1 MTEADDT
8 EQLRR
13 SWVANASAW
22 SETVRG
28 GKIESRRV
36 GTDEAI
42 VAAVLEQNP
51 RRVLDLGCGEGWL
64 ARVLA
69 ERGIAVV
76 GIDASPA
83 LIEAANELG
92 GGVFRVAS
100 YEELTGFD
108 ETFDLVVANFS
119 LLQEDLQPVLT
130 SLSAIAPTLIV
141 QTVHPAFAGGDYV
154 DGWRTETFAAMEGE
168 WPEPMPW
175 YFRTVG
181 SWVRLLREAGY
192 DVAEV
197 REPLHPQ
204 QLRPLSILFVAT
216 VTARQ
221 M

>member
-1 MTEADDT
+1 MAERERDDA

-13 SWVANASAW
+13 SWIANASAW

-28 GKIESRRV
+28 RKIESRRV
-36 GTDEAI
+36 GTDAAI
-42 VAAVLEQNP
+42 VAVVVERNP

-64 ARVLA
+64 ARGLA
-69 ERGIAVV
+69 ERGIEVMGV
-76 GIDASPA
+76 DASPA
-83 LIEAANELG
+83 LTEAANELG

-100 YEELTGFD
+100 YEELAGLD
-108 ETFDLVVANFS
+108 EMFDLVVANFS
-119 LLQEDLQPVLT
+119 LLQEELQPVL
-130 SLSAIAPTLIV
+130 SALRDKAPTLIV

-181 SWVRLLREAGY
+181 SWVRVLREGGY
-192 DVAEV
+192 NVAEV

-204 QLRPLSILFVAT
+204 HLRPLSILFVAT
-216 VTARQ
+216 VTV
-221 M
+221 

>member
-1 MTEADDT
+1 MAERDDV

-13 SWVANASAW
+13 SWIANASAW

-28 GKIESRRV
+28 RKIESRRV

-42 VAAVLEQNP
+42 VAAVLDRNP

-64 ARVLA
+64 ARALA
-69 ERGIAVV
+69 ERGIEVTGV
-76 GIDASPA
+76 DASPA

-92 GGVFRVAS
+92 GGDFRVAS
-100 YEELTGFD
+100 YEELAGWN

-119 LLQEDLQPVLT
+119 LLQEELRPVLST
-130 SLSAIAPTLIV
+130 LKSMAPTLIV

-181 SWVRLLREAGY
+181 SWVRVLRESGY

-204 QLRPLSILFVAT
+204 HLRPLSILFVAT
-216 VTARQ
+216 VTV
-221 M
+221 

>member
-1 MTEADDT
+1 MPEHDDAA
-8 EQLRR
+8 QLRR
-13 SWVANASAW
+13 SWIANASAW

-28 GKIESRRV
+28 QKIESRRV

-42 VAAVLEQNP
+42 VAAILERHP

-64 ARVLA
+64 ARALA
-69 ERGIAVV
+69 RHGIEVT

-100 YEELTGFD
+100 YEELARLG

-119 LLQEDLQPVLT
+119 LLHEDLQPVLQA
-130 SLSAIAPTLIV
+130 LKVIAPALII
-141 QTVHPAFAGGDYV
+141 QTIHPAFAGGDYA

-181 SWVRLLREAGY
+181 SWVRVLREGGY

-204 QLRPLSILFVAT
+204 HLRPLSILFVAT
-216 VTARQ
+216 ITA
-221 M
+221 